1 MKKNNKNNPECKIF
15 SKRDDPIVGQSLR
28 LCPVLA
34 IAHWSETA
42 ERGGRIGLEAGEG
55 GLLLPAPISPCS
67 WRAECARREYLNLL
81 QGKKKT
87 MPESESTR
95 SFARE
100 INQNQQETKR
110 PRTTVPQ
117 SISCRGGARSW
128 GFCRGVKGRQEG
140 RRSRTVE
147 GFAGR
152 SGHLSLSP
160 NGRGSCRQRSAK
172 CYQNKAL

>member
-81 QGKKKT
+81 QGKKKKQCQ
-87 MPESESTR
+87 R
-95 SFARE
+95 VKARDLLQE
-100 INQNQQETKR
+100 KSITSNKKQKDHVRRYHNQFPAAEA
-110 PRTTVPQ
+110 
-117 SISCRGGARSW
+117 RG
-128 GFCRGVKGRQEG
+128 RGV
-140 RRSRTVE
+140 
-147 GFAGR
+147 FAGE
-152 SGHLSLSP
+152 
-160 NGRGSCRQRSAK
+160 
-172 CYQNKAL
+172 